1 MNTTQIALLVAPIV
15 IVELVLIVIALRDL
29 LRSERKVR
37 GGSKLMW
44 GVIIIFFNLIGP
56 ILYLAVGREGERTG
70 GSDRAGRT
78 ARSRRAA

>member
-56 ILYLAVGREGERTG
+56 ILYLAVGREEE
-70 GSDRAGRT
+70 
-78 ARSRRAA
+78 

>member
-1 MNTTQIALLVAPIV
+1 MTTTQIALLVAPIV

-56 ILYLAVGREGERTG
+56 ILSLAVGREEE
-70 GSDRAGRT
+70 
-78 ARSRRAA
+78 